1 MYFVYNMKLRLLFIS
16 VFIIGFS
23 VMTFAQNANEL
34 LCKVLDF
41 ETKYP
46 VSFATIK
53 FDDVQNGVIADEDG
67 EFRLPIDYKSSGK
80 TIIISS
86 IGFETLRINAGS
98 FNLNTINKIY
108 LRPKV
113 EELSAVLVVAQAK
126 SITYEPE
133 TIIKEAIKRIPF
145 NYPRTPHSY
154 MAYYRDYQLVNN
166 NYYNLN
172 EFILETFD
180 AGFQTNKFR
189 NSENRTA
196 LYSYDLNDDYYLD
209 SLLLKSVYGQAK
221 VINKDES
228 AQFNTALENELEILN
243 GHNAIRNFD
252 IPSFSFVDTFRDDFV
267 NNHDFKLE
275 GIKYIEDTPLFE
287 ISFAS
292 KNTEVAKFRAK
303 GTIYIAKGN
312 YAIYKI
318 EYKMIENENFAQ
330 YKIQSGNST
339 KFELRERLNTLY
351 EVNVEYKPHNDKM
364 YLNYITF
371 NNRFIIKEPNPFKVS
386 DFEFDPN
393 DQAFYISFN
402 KAVDESSIARKSR
415 FRVLYKDKKLII
427 KDIELVKPKMVK
439 IQVLDWAAGTGASL
453 EEVKSEDFSYRVKKI
468 KDATGAKLNKDSKL
482 LGYQFREFFTQEIFE
497 DKKPNNNL
505 IFVTKT
511 LPILDTRV
519 NPPTFDIDKYWVNSP
534 LKKTKGGDL

>member
-1 MYFVYNMKLRLLFIS
+1 MKIKHTLILISLLVAFTTS
-16 VFIIGFS
+16 
-23 VMTFAQNANEL
+23 FAQNSKEL
-34 LCKVLDF
+34 LCKVIDF
-41 ETKYP
+41 ETRYP

-53 FDDVQNGVIADEDG
+53 FDGVQNGVIADEDG

-86 IGFETLRINAGS
+86 IGFETLKINASS
-98 FNLNTINKIY
+98 FNLDTINQIY
-108 LRPKV
+108 LRPKI
-113 EELSAVLVVAQAK
+113 EALSAVLVVAQNNK
-126 SITYEPE
+126 SSSYSPE
-133 TIIKEAIKRIPF
+133 SIIKEAIKRIPV
-145 NYPRTPHSY
+145 NYPKTPHSY
-154 MAYYRDYQLVNN
+154 IAYYRDYQLVNN

-189 NSENRTA
+189 NVDNKTA
-196 LYSYDLNDDYYLD
+196 LYSYDLNKNYYLD

-243 GHNAIRNFD
+243 GHNAIRNYD
-252 IPSFSFVDTFRDDFV
+252 IPSFSFVDTFRDDFIS
-267 NNHDFKLE
+267 NHDFKLL
-275 GIKYIEDTPLFE
+275 GIKYIEDIPLFE

-292 KNTEVAKFRAK
+292 KNTELAKFRAE
-303 GTIYIAKGN
+303 GNIYIAKDN

-351 EVNVEYKPHNDKM
+351 EVNVEYKEYNDKM

-371 NNRFIIKEPNPFKVS
+371 NNRFLVKEPNPFKIT

-393 DQAFYISFN
+393 DEAFYITFN
-402 KAVDESSIARKSR
+402 KAVDETSIARKSR

-427 KDIELVKPKMVK
+427 NKLELTEPNIVKVE
-439 IQVLDWAAGTGASL
+439 VLDWNAGTGASIHK
-453 EEVKSEDFSYRVKKI
+453 VKSEDFTYRVKKI
-468 KDATGAKLNKDSKL
+468 KDVTGARLNKTSKL
-482 LGYQFREFFTQEIFE
+482 LGFQFREFFTQEIFE
-497 DKKPNNNL
+497 DKTPESNL
-505 IFVTKT
+505 KFVAKT
-511 LPILDTRV
+511 LPMIESKL
-519 NPPTFDIDKYWVNSP
+519 NPPSFDVNKYWVNSP
-534 LKKTKGGDL
+534 LKQTKGSR